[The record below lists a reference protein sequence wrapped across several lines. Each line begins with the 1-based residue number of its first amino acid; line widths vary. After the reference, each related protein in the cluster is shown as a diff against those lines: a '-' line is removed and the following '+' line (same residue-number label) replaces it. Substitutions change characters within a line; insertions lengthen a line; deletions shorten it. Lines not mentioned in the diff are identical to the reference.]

1 MNKELQALPGNNV
14 CCDCDSKQLRWAS
27 VYFGILLCSDC
38 AEQHRLKINGKTSI
52 IRSVIMD
59 NLSEIEIRT
68 MRLGGNEKF
77 NTFLASHKIS
87 KYMKI
92 TEKYLTAAA
101 LLYRSQLNAEVNDP
115 SARFPEANIDLGE
128 ERQVE
133 EGSDDTDGRGGFQ
146 WPTLDATLITD
157 MVFSYFPSKLFLID
171 EQGISAHKD
180 S

>member
-1 MNKELQALPGNNV
+1 MGFCFFWYPTLF
-14 CCDCDSKQLRWAS
+14 RH
-27 VYFGILLCSDC
+27 
-38 AEQHRLKINGKTSI
+38 HRLKVNGKTSI

-68 MRLGGNEKF
+68 MKLGGNEKF
-77 NTFLASHKIS
+77 NTFLATHKIS

-115 SARFPEANIDLGE
+115 SACFPEGANIDLGE
-128 ERQVE
+128 ERQVGA
-133 EGSDDTDGRGGFQ
+133 GSDDTDGRGGFQ
-146 WPTLDATLITD
+146 WSTLDVTQVTD

-171 EQGISAHKD
+171 EQEISANKN